1 MRIEDI
7 EEQVVAYNPKANLD
21 LIRRSY
27 IFAAK
32 VHKGQARLSGEPYLY
47 HPLEV
52 ASVLTQLKMDPPT
65 IAAGILHDAVED
77 TLATVCELRGFFG
90 DETANLV
97 EGVTKISKI
106 AFSSKEE
113 RQAES
118 FRKMVLAMAKD
129 IRVLII
135 KLADRLHNM
144 RTLEPFSDEKRKR
157 ISQETLDIYAP
168 LAHRLGIAWIKW
180 ELEDLAFRYLQ
191 PEAYYELVEKV
202 AKKRKEREGEINEL
216 IKLLVQKLKE
226 MDIEAQISGRPKHFY
241 SIYKKMR
248 HQGKAFEEIYDL
260 TAVRVLCHNIKDCY
274 GTLGVVHG
282 LWKPIPG
289 RFKDFVAMPKINLYQ
304 SLHTTVI
311 GPKGEPVE
319 IQIRTKDMHKVAEEG
334 IAAHWK
340 YKEGKAE
347 IDQDDKT
354 FAWMRQLLEW
364 QQDLKESKEFMDT
377 VKVELLPDE
386 VYVFTPKGDVRGLPR
401 GATPVDFAYSIHTD
415 VGNRCVGAKVNGRLV
430 PLSHNLNNG
439 DIVEINTN
447 PHHKPSKD
455 WLKFIKTS
463 RAISRVKQFIKAE
476 QRTRSIALGR
486 EMLEKEIKKL
496 GKSPANLMKSE
507 RLQAALTRMG
517 LPNEDELLVHIGYG
531 KISGKQAAIRLLT
544 PEEQAQLP
552 AVLEEKEKKA
562 LKAGKPPVEEG
573 IKIKGVDNVLIRFSK
588 CCNPLPGDEIIGF
601 ITRGRGVSI
610 HTADC
615 PNIESLSYD
624 PERHIRVE
632 WEVDK
637 KVSHPVKISVLAGE
651 DRPGLLAEITAAISS
666 SNANITEADVKV
678 TEDRRGIN
686 TFVLEIK
693 DVVQLQQVMQAI
705 MKVKGVMG
713 VERLRTAVR

>member
-7 EEQVVAYNPKANLD
+7 EEQVISYNPKANLD
-21 LIRRSY
+21 LIRRAY

-32 VHKGQARLSGEPYLY
+32 VHKGQARLSGEPYLS
-47 HPLEV
+47 HPLDV
-52 ASVLTQLKMDPPT
+52 AGILTQLKMDPPT

-77 TLATVCELRGFFG
+77 TLATICELRGLFA
-90 DETANLV
+90 EEVSQLV
-97 EGVTKISKI
+97 EGVTNISKI

-144 RTLEPFSDEKRKR
+144 RTLEPFSDEKRKK
-157 ISQETLDIYAP
+157 IAQETLDIYAP

-191 PEAYYELVEKV
+191 PDAYYDLVEIV
-202 AKKRKEREGEINEL
+202 AKKRRQREGEINDI
-216 IKLLVQKLKE
+216 IKLLGQNLKE
-226 MDIEAQISGRPKHFY
+226 ADIEAQIIGRPKHFY
-241 SIYKKMR
+241 SIYKKMK
-248 HQGKAFEEIYDL
+248 QGRAFEEIYDL
-260 TAVRVLCHNIKDCY
+260 TAIRVLCNTIKDCY

-289 RFKDFVAMPKINLYQ
+289 RFKDFVAMPKMNLYQ
-304 SLHTTVI
+304 SLHTTVV
-311 GPKGEPVE
+311 GPKGEAVE
-319 IQIRTKDMHKVAEEG
+319 IQIRTGEMHKVAEGG

-340 YKEGKAE
+340 YKEGKVVM
-347 IDQDDKT
+347 DQTDKT

-386 VYVFTPKGDVRGLPR
+386 VYVFTPKGDVRGFPR
-401 GATPVDFAYSIHTD
+401 GASPVDFAYSIHTD
-415 VGNRCVGAKVNGRLV
+415 VGNRCVGAKINGKLV
-430 PLSHNLNNG
+430 PLSYKLNNG
-439 DIVEINTN
+439 DIVEILTN
-447 PHHKPSKD
+447 PHHTPSKD

-476 QRTRSIALGR
+476 QRTRSISLGR
-486 EMLEKEIKKL
+486 EMLEKEIRKL
-496 GKSPANLMKSE
+496 GKSPAALMKPE
-507 RLQAALTRMG
+507 RMQPALTRMG
-517 LPNEDELLVHIGYG
+517 LPSEDELLGHIGYG
-531 KISGKQAAIRLLT
+531 KMSARQAAARLLT

-552 AVLEEKEKKA
+552 TAEEKKA
-562 LKAGKPPVEEG
+562 VKTTKPPVDEG
-573 IKIKGVDNVLIRFSK
+573 IKISGVDNVLIRFSK

-615 PNIESLSYD
+615 PNIDSLSYD

-651 DRPGLLAEITAAISS
+651 DRPGLLAEITAAISFG
-666 SNANITEADVKV
+666 NANITEADVKV

-686 TFVLEIK
+686 TFVLEIR
-693 DVVQLQQVMQAI
+693 DLAQLQQIMQAI
-705 MKVKGVMG
+705 NKIKGVMG
-713 VERLRTAVR
+713 VERVRTLAR